1 MWSQVLDRNSRRGM
15 SALDSAQVIRCR
27 NTLPK
32 WTADT
37 SKISSQNP
45 IIHRAS
51 PILQLAH
58 WRDIPPARARHFTG
72 GALNKEQ
79 EIVMSTNSSPPTR
92 RSVLK
97 IAAAGGALGLV
108 TSASSSIVNPARA
121 AGIAA
126 DNAA

>member
-58 WRDIPPARARHFTG
+58 AVCGFAQTLRCLLHFRCGLRTLFSSFLCSNG
-72 GALNKEQ
+72 
-79 EIVMSTNSSPPTR
+79 TNVIEGDLF
-92 RSVLK
+92 VLRP
-97 IAAAGGALGLV
+97 GFE
-108 TSASSSIVNPARA
+108 
-121 AGIAA
+121 
-126 DNAA
+126 